1 MPDLPEEL
9 VEEQTPE
16 VLDAA
21 GETDEEFVGR
31 EDQLLKESM
40 PLQHRLCHMPKNPY
54 CETCRRSRMYKRPTV
69 RTRLDPLSD
78 RGFSCLRSKVLV
90 KELLLIL

>member
-40 PLQHRLCHMPKNPY
+40 SLA
-54 CETCRRSRMYKRPTV
+54 
-69 RTRLDPLSD
+69 LSYAEE
-78 RGFSCLRSKVLV
+78 S
-90 KELLLIL
+90 LL